1 VLAITLESIAA
12 ARCYNLVVI
21 AAPAARWDEIQGI
34 AAGCDLSNVVLLE
47 GGDRRQDS
55 VAAAIDRCDGH
66 AWISVHDAARPLTP
80 PEVFR
85 AVLDAARADGAAIA
99 GVPCV
104 DTVKQ
109 VQHGRVAATLDRSS
123 IIAAQTPQS
132 FSADILRRA
141 HLHAATRGIT
151 AGDDATLVEAIG
163 EPVTVVPGDPRNFKV
178 TFPQDLVLLR
188 SLLEEE
194 PR

>member
-1 VLAITLESIAA
+1 VLAITLGSIAA
-12 ARCYNLVVI
+12 AGCYDVVVI
-21 AAPAARWDEIQGI
+21 AAPVARWEQIRSI
-34 AAGCDLSNVVLLE
+34 AGDHQLSNIVLLE

-80 PEVFR
+80 IQVFR

-109 VQHGRVAATLDRSS
+109 VHDGRVAATLDRSS

-132 FSADILRRA
+132 FSADVLRRA
-141 HLHAATRGIT
+141 HLHAATHGIA
-151 AGDDATLVEAIG
+151 AGDDAALVEAIG
-163 EPVTVVPGDPRNFKV
+163 EPVTVVPGDPRNFKI

-188 SLLEEE
+188 SLLEEDA
-194 PR
+194 R

>member
-1 VLAITLESIAA
+1 MPQ
-12 ARCYNLVVI
+12 R
-21 AAPAARWDEIQGI
+21 
-34 AAGCDLSNVVLLE
+34 
-47 GGDRRQDS
+47 
-55 VAAAIDRCDGH
+55 IDRCDGH
-66 AWISVHDAARPLTP
+66 AWITVHDAARPLTP

-85 AVLDAARADGAAIA
+85 AVLDAARAEGAAIA

-109 VQHGRVAATLDRSS
+109 VHNGRVAATLDRSS
-123 IIAAQTPQS
+123 IVAAQTPQS
-132 FSADILRRA
+132 FGADLLRRA
-141 HLHAATRGIT
+141 HLNAAMHGIS
-151 AGDDATLVEAIG
+151 AGDDAALVESLG

-194 PR
+194 VR

>member
-1 VLAITLESIAA
+1 VE
-12 ARCYNLVVI
+12 
-21 AAPAARWDEIQGI
+21 RWEQIRGI
-34 AAGCDLSNVVLLE
+34 AADQGLSNVVSLE
-47 GGDRRQDS
+47 GGARRQDS
-55 VAAAIDRCDGH
+55 VSAAIDHCDGH

-80 PEVFR
+80 PGVFR
-85 AVLDAARADGAAIA
+85 AVLDAARAEGAATA

-132 FSADILRRA
+132 FSADLLRRA
-141 HLHAATRGIT
+141 HLNAATRGIT
-151 AGDDATLVEAIG
+151 AGDDAALVEAIG
-163 EPVTVVPGDPRNFKV
+163 EPVAVVPGDPRNFKI

-194 PR
+194 VR

>member
-1 VLAITLESIAA
+1 M
-12 ARCYNLVVI
+12 I
-21 AAPAARWDEIQGI
+21 AAPAARWEEIRAI
-34 AAGCDLSNVVLLE
+34 AADNGLSNVVLLE
-47 GGDRRQDS
+47 GGERRQDS

-66 AWISVHDAARPLTP
+66 VWISVHDAARPLTP
-80 PEVFR
+80 PRVFHT
-85 AVLDAARADGAAIA
+85 VLDAARADGAAIP

-109 VQHGRVAATLDRSS
+109 VQDGRVAATLDRSS

-132 FSADILRRA
+132 FSADVLRSA
-141 HLHAATRGIT
+141 HLHAATHGIT
-151 AGDDATLVEAIG
+151 AGDDAALVEAIG
-163 EPVTVVPGDPRNFKV
+163 VPVTVVPGDPRNFKI

-194 PR
+194 AR

>member
-1 VLAITLESIAA
+1 VLAITLGSIAA
-12 ARCYNLVVI
+12 AGCYDVIVI
-21 AAPAARWDEIQGI
+21 AAPAARWEQIRGI
-34 AAGCDLSNVVLLE
+34 AADHGLSNVLLLE

-55 VAAAIDRCDGH
+55 VAAAIERCDGH
-66 AWISVHDAARPLTP
+66 TWISVHDAARPLTP

-85 AVLDAARADGAAIA
+85 SVLAAARTDGAAIP

-109 VQHGRVAATLDRSS
+109 VHDGRVAATLDRSS

-132 FSADILRRA
+132 FRADVLRRA
-141 HLHAATRGIT
+141 HVHAATHGIT
-151 AGDDATLVEAIG
+151 AGDDAALVEAIG
-163 EPVTVVPGDPRNFKV
+163 EPVTVVPGDPRNFNI

-194 PR
+194 VR